1 MIDYKH
7 KTDEQL
13 IRELRAGDKQIIDYI
28 MEKYKYMVRQKAK
41 AMYLLGGENDD
52 LIQEGMIGLFKAI
65 KDFNPDYGRAFSG
78 FAELCVERQMYSAI
92 EASKRKKH
100 IPLNSY
106 ISIYEAEQCESGE
119 GKQYLPLVDVMEAE
133 KESNP
138 EELLLGKEQ
147 MEHLESALKENLSSL
162 ESRVLYLQL
171 QGIDYQTIARLIDKS
186 PKAVDNALQRI
197 RTKAAQIMEHAG
209 KK

>member
-1 MIDYKH
+1 MW
-7 KTDEQL
+7 
-13 IRELRAGDKQIIDYI
+13 IRRRGTASPP
-28 MEKYKYMVRQKAK
+28 
-41 AMYLLGGENDD
+41 GGCD
-52 LIQEGMIGLFKAI
+52 GSKKKKAI
-65 KDFNPDYGRAFSG
+65 
-78 FAELCVERQMYSAI
+78 Q
-92 EASKRKKH
+92 
-100 IPLNSY
+100 
-106 ISIYEAEQCESGE
+106 
-119 GKQYLPLVDVMEAE
+119 
-133 KESNP
+133 

-197 RTKAAQIMEHAG
+197 RAKAAQIMKHAG

>member
-1 MIDYKH
+1 MAQS
-7 KTDEQL
+7 EMC
-13 IRELRAGDKQIIDYI
+13 IRDR
-28 MEKYKYMVRQKAK
+28 
-41 AMYLLGGENDD
+41 
-52 LIQEGMIGLFKAI
+52 
-65 KDFNPDYGRAFSG
+65 
-78 FAELCVERQMYSAI
+78 
-92 EASKRKKH
+92 H

-119 GKQYLPLVDVMEAE
+119 GGQHLPLVDVMEAE

-147 MEHLESALKENLSSL
+147 MEHLESALKENLSNL

-197 RTKAAQIMEHAG
+197 RAKAAQIMEHAG

>member
-1 MIDYKH
+1 MW
-7 KTDEQL
+7 
-13 IRELRAGDKQIIDYI
+13 
-28 MEKYKYMVRQKAK
+28 
-41 AMYLLGGENDD
+41 
-52 LIQEGMIGLFKAI
+52 
-65 KDFNPDYGRAFSG
+65 
-78 FAELCVERQMYSAI
+78 
-92 EASKRKKH
+92 
-100 IPLNSY
+100 
-106 ISIYEAEQCESGE
+106 SGE
-119 GKQYLPLVDVMEAE
+119 GGQHLPLVDVMEAE

-197 RTKAAQIMEHAG
+197 RAKAAQIMKHAG